1 MSPSATSITTTLRRQ
16 RGMTEEAAQAA
27 VDQACRRLRL
37 PTIRA
42 VMDEAI
48 RVAHHEQLSYQG
60 FLAELLLAECD
71 DRDRRSTI
79 RRVNG
84 AGFPRQK
91 WLGDFDFDANP
102 NINPATIH
110 TLATGDWV
118 RRGDPLCLIG
128 DSGTGKSH
136 LLIGLG
142 TAAAEKGYRVKY
154 TLATKLVNELV
165 EAADE
170 KQLARTIARYGRVD
184 LLCIDE
190 LGYMELDRRGAEL
203 LFQVLT
209 EREEK
214 NSVAIAS
221 NQSFSGWTETF
232 TDPRLCA
239 AIIDRLTFNGTIIE
253 TGTDS
258 YRLNHARTQRGV
270 G

>member
-1 MSPSATSITTTLRRQ
+1 MTTSTPVTTTLRRR
-16 RGMTEEAAQAA
+16 RGMTEEAATAA

-48 RVAHHEQLSYQG
+48 TAAQKEQLTYQG

-71 DRDRRSTI
+71 DRDRRSSV
-79 RRVNG
+79 RRVTA
-84 AGFPRQK
+84 AGFPRDK
-91 WLGDFDFDANP
+91 WIGDFDFDANP

-110 TLATGDWV
+110 TLASGDWV
-118 RRGDPLCLIG
+118 RRGQPLCLIG

-170 KQLARTIARYGRVD
+170 KTLARTIARYGRVD
-184 LLCIDE
+184 LLVIDE
-190 LGYMELDRRGAEL
+190 LGYMELDRRGAEM

-221 NQSFSGWTETF
+221 NESFSGWTKTF

-239 AIIDRLTFNGTIIE
+239 AIVDRLTFNGTIIE

-258 YRLNHARTQRGV
+258 YRLAHMKSQLQHA
-270 G
+270 

>member
-1 MSPSATSITTTLRRQ
+1 MTATGGLLCAVCPRPGPRR
-16 RGMTEEAAQAA
+16 
-27 VDQACRRLRL
+27 
-37 PTIRA
+37 
-42 VMDEAI
+42 
-48 RVAHHEQLSYQG
+48 
-60 FLAELLLAECD
+60 
-71 DRDRRSTI
+71 
-79 RRVNG
+79 NG
-84 AGFPRQK
+84 S
-91 WLGDFDFDANP
+91 GDFDFDANP
-102 NINPATIH
+102 NITAATIH
-110 TLATGDWV
+110 TLAAGDWI

-154 TLATKLVNELV
+154 ALATKLVNELV

-184 LLCIDE
+184 LPWVDE

-221 NQSFSGWTETF
+221 NEFLLRLHENVHRPTPVRSDRRPAHLQRRHHRNRHHQLPTQ
-232 TDPRLCA
+232 PR
-239 AIIDRLTFNGTIIE
+239 TI
-253 TGTDS
+253 
-258 YRLNHARTQRGV
+258 R
-270 G
+270 

>member
-1 MSPSATSITTTLRRQ
+1 MSAPTKVTNTLRRQ
-16 RGMTEEAAQAA
+16 RGMTEEAAAAA

-37 PTIRA
+37 PTMRA
-42 VMDEAI
+42 VMDEAVKI
-48 RVAHHEQLSYQG
+48 AEREQLTYQG

-71 DRDRRSTI
+71 DRDRRSVI
-79 RRVNG
+79 RRVAA

-102 NINPATIH
+102 NINPATVH
-110 TLATGDWV
+110 TLATGDWI

-142 TAAAEKGYRVKY
+142 TAAAERGYRVKF

-214 NSVAIAS
+214 ASVAIAS
-221 NQSFSGWTETF
+221 NESFSGWTKTF

-239 AIIDRLTFNGTIIE
+239 AIVDRLTFNGNIIE

-258 YRLNHARTQRGV
+258 YRLNHTRSRPIT
-270 G
+270 